1 MRSDDMRAMTRL
13 LLAALLLAAPSF
25 AFAQNA
31 GGIPAD
37 VLRIVTPIT
46 VGDCLQVSKNTVP
59 YAAADAGAPCGTGGG
74 GGGTVTSF
82 SFLNGDG
89 FNGTVLNAST
99 TPTLSLAPSFTGFAY
114 SNGTGFSAASTTGSG
129 NLVLA
134 NSPTLV
140 TPNLGTPSAINLLN
154 GLGLPFSGLATG
166 TLTTGTLTIGT
177 GAILTYS
184 GTGVLNANQ
193 IGGLNWPTPISGNCL
208 TTNGTALLWGT
219 CGGAGTSFEV
229 NGTATA
235 ASNPINFLD
244 SALTDGLTLTFAN
257 PSAGNVQL
265 GLTGTLSTA
274 GGGTGLSALTQYSL
288 LSGGASTAN
297 LIAPSATVGEALISN
312 GTTAQPGYSTALP
325 GVTSVNGT
333 TIPAAS
339 TLLYSGGALGT
350 PSSGVGTN
358 ITGVNAASVGGF
370 TLPCTVPS
378 LVSGDYLTN
387 NGSTCSWAAVS
398 GSGTMTDGTGTT
410 VVGAIPYSSTTAH
423 AYSLLASPT
432 SGAGIYSVQFDPTS
446 TTAVAPTVDQ
456 VGVASRS
463 ISGATTTD
471 TVLYSDVLGLIVHDK
486 AATGAV
492 NETLPTPATLGNTK
506 FGYTYCNDSAQTDT
520 ITPTTYTIAVNG
532 GAAGASITVGT
543 GICAQISVEP
553 FTSTQWDAFTYGA
566 SSGGSAAFSAIT
578 TGTNTAATM
587 TVGTGATITVTGSG
601 VNNANQVNGAAV
613 ATSAAALASNSSGQ
627 IIAATTTTYLID
639 SGTAFTLGTGTGACA
654 TDAVVSGSGAATGA
668 VTCSGTTGAATLVV
682 NLPTATIWACTATDI
697 THPATIPESAY
708 TTTSVTFTAAS
719 VTSGDTITLSCTGS
733 T

>member
-1 MRSDDMRAMTRL
+1 MKKL
-13 LLAALLLAAPSF
+13 LFALLLMLGAP
-25 AFAQNA
+25 AVWAQNS
-31 GGIPAD
+31 GGINGIPN
-37 VLRIVTPIT
+37 VSVQTPVTIGDCT
-46 VGDCLQVSKNTVP
+46 KWVGDTEV
-59 YAAADAGAPCGTGGG
+59 ADSGGPCG
-74 GGGTVTSF
+74 
-82 SFLNGDG
+82 
-89 FNGTVLNAST
+89 
-99 TPTLSLAPSFTGFAY
+99 
-114 SNGTGFSAASTTGSG
+114 
-129 NLVLA
+129 
-134 NSPTLV
+134 
-140 TPNLGTPSAINLLN
+140 
-154 GLGLPFSGLATG
+154 
-166 TLTTGTLTIGT
+166 GT
-177 GAILTYS
+177 GAPGGSSYSIQYNNAGSFGGFLPAAIGTYCIQWTSLTAAPVPVSCPAGTYPGAGIAVS
-184 GTGVLNANQ
+184 TGSAWGTSITPGTGVE
-193 IGGLNWPTPISGNCL
+193 
-208 TTNGTALLWGT
+208 TALG
-219 CGGAGTSFEV
+219 V
-229 NGTATA
+229 NIG
-235 ASNPINFLD
+235 
-244 SALTDGLTLTFAN
+244 
-257 PSAGNVQL
+257 SAGAFV
-265 GLTGTLSTA
+265 
-274 GGGTGLSALTQYSL
+274 
-288 LSGGASTAN
+288 
-297 LIAPSATVGEALISN
+297 
-312 GTTAQPGYSTALP
+312 
-325 GVTSVNGT
+325 VN
-333 TIPAAS
+333 
-339 TLLYSGGALGT
+339 GGALGT

-358 ITGVNAASVGGF
+358 ITGVNAASVGGY
-370 TLPCTVPS
+370 TLPCTVPT

-387 NGSTCSWAAVS
+387 NGTTCSWAAVS

-543 GICAQISVEP
+543 GICAQISVDP
-553 FTSTQWDAFTYGA
+553 FNSTQWDAFTYGA